1 MDIALLIARLLLAAV
16 FALSGVAKLADQAG
30 SRQAMVVFGVPSPL
44 AKPFG
49 LFLPLAELAVAAAL
63 IPAVAAWWG
72 ALGALALLLVFV
84 VGIGANL
91 AQGRKPDCRCFGQ
104 LHWAPVGWKTL
115 ARNGLLIA
123 VATYVVWRGTQN
135 SGPSAVSWVGD
146 LSAAQLLGLLF
157 GLVIVALLGIQ
168 GWFILH
174 LLRQNGRILVRLQA
188 LEANLGV
195 VSSGNPSRNGSQP
208 RAGLPVGSAAP
219 AFSLKDLRGE
229 EVTLD
234 NLRAA
239 GKPVVLIFTSPGC
252 DACTELLP
260 EIALWQDKHADKL
273 TISLIGDRSIE
284 VNHAETAE
292 HRLQHVL
299 VEEDREVADSYDVE
313 ATPSAVLI
321 TLGGA
326 VASPLAEGP
335 DAVET
340 LIAEAIKVR
349 AQLPILDSNTAHTTQ
364 ETRPAVLEVGDP
376 APELRRPDL
385 MGREVSLADLR
396 GSKTLVL
403 FWSPQCSF
411 CQQMLPD
418 LKQLEANPPAGT
430 PQILVVSDGTEE
442 DNLRMGLRAPVL
454 LDNEYIVEDA
464 FGAEGTP
471 SAVLLDEEGR
481 IASKMTVGAEEVF
494 ELARAS

>member
-30 SRQAMVVFGVPSPL
+30 SRQAMVAFGVPSPL

-219 AFSLKDLRGE
+219 AFSLKDLRGA

-239 GKPVVLIFTSPGC
+239 GKPVVLIFTSPDC
-252 DACTELLP
+252 DSCTELLP
-260 EIALWQDKHADKL
+260 EIAGWQEKHAEKL
-273 TISLIGDRSIE
+273 TISLIAELSIE
-284 VNHAETAE
+284 ENRAKASKHGL
-292 HRLQHVL
+292 RHVL
-299 VEEDREVADSYDVE
+299 VQQDGGVADSYHVE
-313 ATPSAVLI
+313 ATPSAALI
-321 TLGGA
+321 TPEGA
-326 VASPLAEGP
+326 VGTPLAEGP
-335 DAVET
+335 EAVEI
-340 LIAEAIKVR
+340 LIAEAIGAR
-349 AQLPILDSNTAHTTQ
+349 AQLPILHSTTTHATQ
-364 ETRPAVLEVGDP
+364 ESRPAALEVGDP
-376 APELRRPDL
+376 SPAVRLPAL
-385 MGREVSLADLR
+385 MAKEVSLADL
-396 GSKTLVL
+396 
-403 FWSPQCSF
+403 
-411 CQQMLPD
+411 
-418 LKQLEANPPAGT
+418 
-430 PQILVVSDGTEE
+430 
-442 DNLRMGLRAPVL
+442 
-454 LDNEYIVEDA
+454 
-464 FGAEGTP
+464 EG
-471 SAVLLDEEGR
+471 
-481 IASKMTVGAEEVF
+481 
-494 ELARAS
+494 